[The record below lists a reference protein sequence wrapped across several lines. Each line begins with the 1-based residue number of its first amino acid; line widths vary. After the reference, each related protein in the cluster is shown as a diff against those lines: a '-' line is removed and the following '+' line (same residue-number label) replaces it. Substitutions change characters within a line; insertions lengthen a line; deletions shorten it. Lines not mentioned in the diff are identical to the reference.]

1 MAEVVIDGI
10 DVKVDELGFESE
22 VVLLLE
28 FFTGHSNLHSL
39 LNVVLSYNLSYFV
52 KFLEPK

>member
-52 KFLEPK
+52 KFLELK